1 MGVLFCFVVG
11 CGQHIIMVC
20 VCVSVCVFY
29 LSKWMII
36 AYLCI
41 RRDILL
47 RLPLICRVSP
57 FQSPLSLFHFF
68 LFFVLFL
75 PRSFLCRL
83 LVWPI
88 NFLLFPFPFH
98 LLLDFFSAP
107 LLFHKPVTPTFPC
120 CWTYSPQ
127 LRRHRTVPHFG
138 GFRQLHSFFGVGVPH
153 FGGIGQSHISGRSV
167 QTVPHFF
174 GVG

>member
-1 MGVLFCFVVG
+1 MIYFFVCLCFVEF
-11 CGQHIIMVC
+11 H
-20 VCVSVCVFY
+20 
-29 LSKWMII
+29 LSSHLSHSFIFF
-36 AYLCI
+36 CI
-41 RRDILL
+41 
-47 RLPLICRVSP
+47 
-57 FQSPLSLFHFF
+57 F
-68 LFFVLFL
+68 FFVLFL

-174 GVG
+174 GVGQSHISLA